1 MLNRSPHPSPTPS
14 LGALHRLG
22 EIADGLAQADCR
34 RAIDATLETL
44 EHGLLKVA
52 VLGQFKRGKSSL
64 LNALVGRSVLPT
76 GILPLTT
83 VATEIREG
91 PGELLVQSVGGS
103 VEREPLDRLPEF
115 VSEAANPEN
124 RRGIERVEVRIPL
137 PGWARDVVFVDTPGV
152 GSVHDATTRAAY
164 RLLEGVEAV
173 VFVLSPD
180 PAISDAELE
189 FLRRAREY
197 ATRFFFVMNKI
208 DLVAPEDLETL
219 LRYTER
225 TLAER
230 AGVERPR
237 LYLLSARAATRLA
250 ATASPVERAVTGVD
264 VLARDLGRYLGEE
277 RWAAAAAVADRRIAQ
292 YARRLLTV
300 ADLSLRASWASRQR
314 WESAL
319 TALDRAIDELRTERR
334 AADALLEQDVDTA
347 VQVATAQLARFQE
360 SERTPVVA
368 GLETFLRSSGT
379 IGSGRFVR
387 EFDARFRELVA
398 PPVAE
403 MRASLEKEFAATL
416 RAGFARYS
424 RRMQSLA
431 RQVESAAGES
441 FDVRLAPM
449 ESEGELPSLPGY
461 RANVA
466 GLLEGTFAGQTVLLL
481 PAAVVRSRL
490 RGRLPR
496 LVSEELDAQAG
507 RIRSDLVERGHR
519 AIEEFRREMF
529 GEVERTVASIEAA
542 VRTGWD
548 RDRSSANGRDEWVH
562 RVEDWRTEL
571 GSLLGTPD
579 GRPAVRPPTPEG
591 GEGRARA

>member
-1 MLNRSPHPSPTPS
+1 MMNRSPHPSPEPP
-14 LGALHRLG
+14 LAALHRLG

-34 RAIDATLETL
+34 RAIDATLATL

-91 PGELLVQSVGGS
+91 PGELVVQGVGGA
-103 VEREPLDRLPEF
+103 VHREPLDRLSEF

-137 PGWARDVVFVDTPGV
+137 PGWARDVIFVDTPGV

-164 RLLEGVEAV
+164 GLLEGVEAA

-180 PAISDAELE
+180 PAISEAELE

-237 LYLLSARAATRLA
+237 LYLLSARAASRLA
-250 ATASPVERAVTGVD
+250 STASPAERAGTGVD
-264 VLARDLGRYLGEE
+264 ALAEDLGRYLGEE
-277 RWAAAAAVADRRIAQ
+277 RAAAATAVGDRRVAQ
-292 YARRLLTV
+292 YARRLATV

-334 AADALLEQDVDTA
+334 AADALLEQDLDA
-347 VQVATAQLARFQE
+347 ALQAATAQLARFQE
-360 SERTPVVA
+360 TQRAPILE
-368 GLETFLRSSGT
+368 GLESFLRASAT

-387 EFDARFRELVA
+387 EFDARFRELVV
-398 PPVAE
+398 PRVAE
-403 MRASLEKEFAATL
+403 ARASREQEFSTAL
-416 RAGFARYS
+416 RAGFARYA
-424 RRMQSLA
+424 RRMHSLA

-441 FDVRLAPM
+441 FDVRLAPV

-461 RANVA
+461 RANVP
-466 GLLEGTFAGQTVLLL
+466 GLLEGTFAGQTVLIL
-481 PAAVVRSRL
+481 PAAVVRGRL

-496 LVSEELDAQAG
+496 LVAEELDAQAG
-507 RIRSDLVERGHR
+507 RIRADLVERGRR
-519 AIEEFRREMF
+519 AIEEFGRETF
-529 GEVERTVASIEAA
+529 GEVERTIASIEAA

-548 RDRSSANGRDEWVH
+548 RDRSDADGREEWVH
-562 RVEDWRTEL
+562 RVEAWRTEL
-571 GSLLGTPD
+571 RALLEEAQ
-579 GRPAVRPPTPEG
+579 GRSGVRAPVPEG